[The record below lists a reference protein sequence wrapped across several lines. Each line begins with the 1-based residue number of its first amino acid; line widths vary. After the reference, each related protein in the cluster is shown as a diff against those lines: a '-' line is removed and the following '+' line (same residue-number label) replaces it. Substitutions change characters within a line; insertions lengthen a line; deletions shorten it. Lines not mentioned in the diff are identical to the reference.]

1 MKVSSINSK
10 NICQDDRGD
19 VTIGIIITFYQR
31 YYSSTVHVCGR
42 IGCTR
47 MLFENGYE
55 LRNKEAWRRFQIEVV
70 LVELVLD
77 WETWT
82 MMTTPTW

>member
-1 MKVSSINSK
+1 
-10 NICQDDRGD
+10 
-19 VTIGIIITFYQR
+19 
-31 YYSSTVHVCGR
+31 
-42 IGCTR
+42 